1 MRIMVLMQPISAQ
14 SHVRFPLNRLLAN
27 GGAVRVL
34 RTLSLYGGPLS
45 TSQIAQE
52 TGMTPQG
59 TRMTLETL
67 LGLQIVTA
75 IGKGRANLY
84 EFDLHHPMAGALKSL
99 FIAERENWEN
109 LLQALRSIVGK
120 FKTVVAAWYY
130 GSVARG
136 EDLPRSDF
144 DMAVVVDGD
153 VDATVD
159 ALREV
164 LHELEASRAITC
176 SVVGVALADV
186 AGMARDN
193 AWWQE
198 MARDAKT
205 IKGMPPDRLAQR
217 QGKTA

>member
-1 MRIMVLMQPISAQ
+1 MACMQPLSAR
-14 SHVRFPLNRLLAN
+14 SHLRFPLNRLLAN

-34 RTLSLYGGPLS
+34 RVLCLHGGPLG

-52 TGMTPQG
+52 SGMTPQG
-59 TRMTLETL
+59 TRMALETL

-75 IGKGRANLY
+75 IGQGRANLY
-84 EFDLHHPMAGALKSL
+84 EFDLRHPLASALKNL
-99 FIAERENWEN
+99 FVAEKENWEH

-120 FKTVVAAWYY
+120 SRAVVAAWYY

-153 VDATVD
+153 VEATVD
-159 ALREV
+159 ALREA
-164 LHELEASRAITC
+164 LHALEASMAVTF

-186 AGMARDN
+186 PGMARDN

-198 MARDAKT
+198 LARDAKI

-217 QGKTA
+217 LGKAA

>member
-1 MRIMVLMQPISAQ
+1 MRTIAAMQPLSAQ
-14 SHVRFPLNRLLAN
+14 SHVRFPLSRLLAN

-34 RTLSLYGGPLS
+34 RALCLYGGPLG

-59 TRMTLETL
+59 TRLALETL

-75 IGKGRANLY
+75 IGQGRANLY
-84 EFDLHHPMAGALKSL
+84 EFDLRYPLAGALKSL
-99 FIAERENWEN
+99 FIAEKENWEG

-120 FKTVVAAWYY
+120 FKAVVAAWYY

-144 DMAVVVDGD
+144 DLAVVVDGN
-153 VDATVD
+153 VEATVD

-186 AGMARDN
+186 AGMARAN
-193 AWWQE
+193 AWWQD

-205 IKGMPPDRLAQR
+205 IKGVPPDRLAQR
-217 QGKTA
+217 QGKEA

>member
-1 MRIMVLMQPISAQ
+1 MCNMVCMQPLFAH
-14 SHVRFPLNRLLAN
+14 SHLRFPLNRLLAN

-59 TRMTLETL
+59 TRLALEAL
-67 LGLQIVTA
+67 LGLQIVTSL
-75 IGKGRANLY
+75 GRGRVNLY
-84 EFDLHHPMAGALKSL
+84 EFDVRHPLANALKSM
-99 FIAERENWEN
+99 FIAEKESWED

-120 FKTVVAAWYY
+120 FKVVVAAWYY

-144 DMAVVVDGD
+144 DLAVVVDGD
-153 VDATVD
+153 VEAAVD
-159 ALREV
+159 VLREA
-164 LHELEASRAITC
+164 LQALEASMGVTF

-186 AGMARDN
+186 PGLARDN
-193 AWWQE
+193 NWWHE
-198 MARDAKT
+198 MARDAIT
-205 IKGMPPDRLAQR
+205 VKGLPPDRLAQR
-217 QGKTA
+217 RGKLV